1 MLRTLLRQIRRELRE
16 ELERDHIPLAPCG
29 RRALE
34 QENRRLKEEIFG

>member
-16 ELERDHIPLAPCG
+16 ELEHLGIPQPRRG